1 LVPYIIISN
10 TFNISGSGGN
20 GSDDGGIDKGNIA
33 QDKIAQDNHIAYIAQ
48 ENHVAY
54 VGLKSHVVDHADDF
68 ALEFPVVDF
77 AEHFVGSCESPFL

>member
-1 LVPYIIISN
+1 LVPYVIISN

-20 GSDDGGIDKGNIA
+20 GSDDGIDDGIDKGNIA
-33 QDKIAQDNHIAYIAQ
+33 QDNQIAYIAQ